1 MTGSPRCAD
10 PVADG
15 GVGGN
20 ADGGRFR
27 VAYDKLVIATGATG
41 STFGI
46 AGVEQHATQLRDV
59 GHAMAIRRRLLL
71 NLARCEIPGVSEEEK
86 RRLLHCVV
94 VGGGPTGVEFA
105 GELSDF
111 IGGDVKRKFAHV
123 KGYIKV
129 TLIEAN
135 EILSSFDVRLRDY
148 ATQQLSRAC
157 PPPSLL
163 PPFPPSLVQSGVE
176 LVHGMVKEVRPDQ
189 LTLTDGGEVPYGLL
203 VWSTGVGP
211 SPLVQ
216 SLALPKSPGG
226 RVGVDEFLR
235 VPSAPDVYSIGDCA
249 GYLEETGRPVLPAL
263 AQVAERQGQYL
274 SKSLNR
280 LAQLDVALARAQ
292 AEPVNVPEIKPF
304 QYRHLGSMANVGRY
318 KALAGKG
325 VSLKGFGSWL
335 IWRSAYLTRIISWRN
350 RFYVA
355 INWATTL
362 LFGRDISRI

>member
-1 MTGSPRCAD
+1 
-10 PVADG
+10 
-15 GVGGN
+15 
-20 ADGGRFR
+20 
-27 VAYDKLVIATGATG
+27 
-41 STFGI
+41 
-46 AGVEQHATQLRDV
+46 
-59 GHAMAIRRRLLL
+59 
-71 NLARCEIPGVSEEEK
+71 
-86 RRLLHCVV
+86 
-94 VGGGPTGVEFA
+94 
-105 GELSDF
+105 
-111 IGGDVKRKFAHV
+111 
-123 KGYIKV
+123 
-129 TLIEAN
+129 
-135 EILSSFDVRLRDY
+135 
-148 ATQQLSRAC
+148 
-157 PPPSLL
+157 
-163 PPFPPSLVQSGVE
+163 
-176 LVHGMVKEVRPDQ
+176 MVKEVRAGK
-189 LTLTDGGEVPYGLL
+189 LTLTDGAEVPYGLL

-280 LAQLDVALARAQ
+280 LAQLDFTLARAQ
-292 AEPVNVPEIKPF
+292 AEPINVPKIKPF

-318 KALAGKG
+318 KALVDLRQSKAGKG

-335 IWRSAYLTRIISWRN
+335 IWRSAYLTRIVSWRN

-355 INWATTL
+355 INWATTF